1 MRRYLLQTS
10 FVVLTLSSEHLK
22 LFLQTFQCFFDS
34 LLTFVTLLI
43 SGFEIGGQNFTV
55 ERKCIEL
62 LFLPPESLVK
72 LLDQIVFLLQLTV
85 QLLKVLAMI
94 GRLLGYRADILTAF
108 ICNRISLIDIAIA
121 HVNYILTDAF
131 FLVSRNFA
139 VFGVQL

>member
-10 FVVLTLSSEHLK
+10 FVVLALSSEHLK

-34 LLTFVTLLI
+34 LLTFVSFLI
-43 SGFEIGGQNFTV
+43 SGLEIGGQNFTV

-62 LFLPPESLVK
+62 LFLPPKSLVK

-85 QLLKVLAMI
+85 QLLKVLAM
-94 GRLLGYRADILTAF
+94 GRLGYRADILTAF

-121 HVNYILTDAF
+121 HVDYILTDAF

-139 VFGVQL
+139 VFWVQL